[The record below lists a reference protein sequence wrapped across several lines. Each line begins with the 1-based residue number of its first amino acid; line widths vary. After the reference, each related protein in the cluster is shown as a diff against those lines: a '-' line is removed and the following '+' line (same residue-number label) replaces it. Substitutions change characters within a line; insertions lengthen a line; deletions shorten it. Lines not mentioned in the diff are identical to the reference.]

1 MATERNSTVSTHR
14 PPDRGK
20 RADALRNIEA
30 IVDAATRLLAV
41 NPDVNVNE
49 IAKAAG
55 VGRVTLYGHFDSRTS
70 LVREVV
76 QRAIHNTSEVLS
88 TVDVEG
94 DPREA
99 LGRLLEATWRLT
111 HRYGAVVIAG
121 SQALSPEDVR
131 RAHDEPAARVL
142 ALLSRGRDAGE
153 FRADV
158 PIEWQVSVIQA
169 ILHGASAAV
178 HRGEITVEEAP
189 TLVRDTVIAALAP

>member
-1 MATERNSTVSTHR
+1 MVIETNSAASRVAQG
-14 PPDRGK
+14 RGK

-30 IVDAATRLLAV
+30 IIDAATRLLAV
-41 NPDVNVNE
+41 DPDASVNE

-55 VGRVTLYGHFDSRTS
+55 VGRVTLYGHFDSRTA
-70 LVREVV
+70 LIREVA
-76 QRAIHNTSEVLS
+76 QRAIHNTSEVLA
-88 TVDVEG
+88 TIDVEG

-121 SQALSPEDVR
+121 SQALAPEDLR
-131 RAHDEPAARVL
+131 RVHDEPATRIL
-142 ALLSRGRDAGE
+142 ALLTRGRDLGE

-169 ILHGASAAV
+169 ILHGASGAV
-178 HRGEITVEEAP
+178 HRGEITGAEAP